1 MLRTRTIGSVVVA
14 ATTLLVTPLL
24 PREAMAY
31 GHGHGHVVV
40 GVGFG
45 GYYGWA
51 PYWGYGWGPYWGW
64 GWGWGPGPY
73 YGYYGEPARGAL
85 GYAMA
90 SGLGALDMNVKPNRA
105 EVWADGRYVADA
117 RDLDGDPSYL
127 WLKQGTHHLVVYMSG
142 YRSYE
147 RDVDVHVGVI
157 RELKVVL
164 EKGESLPPVPAPP
177 APPAARGEASPSRG
191 AEPLGAPAA
200 PRMEAEPEP
209 GPHGTVGLRVQPADA
224 TVYVDGQYRGTARDL
239 RRLRLVPGHHRVE
252 VVRPGY
258 LAVEK
263 EIDLEADRTVDLDL
277 SLERSG
283 GWKY

>member
-1 MLRTRTIGSVVVA
+1 
-14 ATTLLVTPLL
+14 
-24 PREAMAY
+24 
-31 GHGHGHVVV
+31 
-40 GVGFG
+40 G
-45 GYYGWA
+45 G
-51 PYWGYGWGPYWGW
+51 GWGWG

-73 YGYYGEPARGAL
+73 YGEPAAGAI

-90 SGLGALDMNVKPNRA
+90 SGMGALDMNVKPKKA
-105 EVWADGRYVADA
+105 EVWVDGRYVADA

-147 RDVDVHVGVI
+147 RDVDIHVGVI

-164 EKGESLPPVPAPP
+164 EKGESQPPVPAPP
-177 APPAARGEASPSRG
+177 SPPVARGETPPEG
-191 AEPLGAPAA
+191 AEPLGAPAP
-200 PRMEAEPEP
+200 PRVEAEPEA
-209 GPHGTVGLRVQPADA
+209 GPHGTLGLRVQPPDA

-239 RRLRLVPGHHRVE
+239 RRMRLPAGHHRIE
-252 VVRPGY
+252 LVRPGFQ
-258 LAVEK
+258 AVDK
-263 EIDLEADRTVDLDL
+263 EVDLQADRTVDLDV

>member
-1 MLRTRTIGSVVVA
+1 MLRTRTIGSLVVA

-24 PREAMAY
+24 PREALA
-31 GHGHGHVVV
+31 HGHVVV

-51 PYWGYGWGPYWGW
+51 PYWGFGWGPYWGW

-73 YGYYGEPARGAL
+73 YGEPASGAI

-90 SGLGALDMNVKPNRA
+90 SGLGAFDMNVKPNRA

-127 WLKQGTHHLVVYMSG
+127 WLKQGTHHVVVYMSG
-142 YRSYE
+142 YRSYQ

-164 EKGESLPPVPAPP
+164 EKGESQPPVPAPP
-177 APPAARGEASPSRG
+177 VPPDTSREMSRPQSAGPRGEPGPPRV
-191 AEPLGAPAA
+191 AA
-200 PRMEAEPEP
+200 DPET
-209 GPHGTVGLRVQPADA
+209 GPHGTVGLRVQPPDA

-239 RRLRLVPGHHRVE
+239 RRLRLSTGHHRIE
-252 VVRPGY
+252 VVRPGF
-258 LAVEK
+258 LAVQK
-263 EIDLEADRTVDLDL
+263 EIDLEADRTTDVEL